1 LLMLCYGFFRQL
13 PLWNEYSRYDLVRAI
28 VDDHTAR
35 IDPYESNT
43 GDKAFFDGHYYSD
56 KPPGSSLLGVP
67 VYALLRGVWGLLSAD
82 QPDDPT
88 LIHALTFTVSGLST
102 VVLSLLLFRFLR
114 SLVPEVWALTVTVGY
129 SLGTIAFPFATM
141 YFGHA
146 ASTGFL
152 F

>member
-1 LLMLCYGFFRQL
+1 
-13 PLWNEYSRYDLVRAI
+13 
-28 VDDHTAR
+28 
-35 IDPYESNT
+35 
-43 GDKAFFDGHYYSD
+43 
-56 KPPGSSLLGVP
+56 
-67 VYALLRGVWGLLSAD
+67 SAD

-88 LIHALTFTVSGLST
+88 LIQALTFTVSGLST

-152 F
+152 FAAFYALWRARTDAASWRPFLAGALVGYGTLIELPVALAAALLLVYALWLNRRSALLFIAGGLPML